1 MNKLLDSTSLLVL
14 SLDTCLIVCN
24 TQKNRR
30 LEVNYIV
37 AGLWSIFSSRLLS
50 EGNPVLCQLILRIRN
65 SARFSVMST
74 SIHRYVCLSTTLTD
88 GPLKITGR
96 GAKNYLCRNFFSFV
110 QVVCRIFFLGFQDG
124 KRLSWRVACLEE
136 LHKLH
141 IFFWYICLSVK
152 KQLLVNIRHCL

>member
-37 AGLWSIFSSRLLS
+37 AGLWSIFGSRLLS
-50 EGNPVLCQLILRIRN
+50 EGNPVLCQLILPIRN

-74 SIHRYVCLSTTLTD
+74 SIHRYMCLSTTLTD

-96 GAKNYLCRNFFSFV
+96 GAKNYCAGIFFLCPSCLQDF
-110 QVVCRIFFLGFQDG
+110 FFLGFQDG
-124 KRLSWRVACLEE
+124 
-136 LHKLH
+136 
-141 IFFWYICLSVK
+141 
-152 KQLLVNIRHCL
+152 

>member
-37 AGLWSIFSSRLLS
+37 AGLWSIFGSRLLS

-65 SARFSVMST
+65 SAQVHVSFYCTNRRT
-74 SIHRYVCLSTTLTD
+74 IKNNR
-88 GPLKITGR
+88 KGR
-96 GAKNYLCRNFFSFV
+96 KKLFVQEFFSFV
-110 QVVCRIFFLGFQDG
+110 QVVCRIFFFWGFRMVSG
-124 KRLSWRVACLEE
+124 YPGVWRVLRSSTSSTFSFAT
-136 LHKLH
+136 
-141 IFFWYICLSVK
+141 FVYP
-152 KQLLVNIRHCL
+152 

>member
-14 SLDTCLIVCN
+14 SLDTCSIVCN

-30 LEVNYIV
+30 LEVNYI
-37 AGLWSIFSSRLLS
+37 ATGLWSIFGSRLLS

-74 SIHRYVCLSTTLTD
+74 SIHRYMCLSTALTD

-96 GAKNYLCRNFFSFV
+96 GAKNYLCRNFFPLSKLSAGFFFSGV
-110 QVVCRIFFLGFQDG
+110 SGWLVVIL
-124 KRLSWRVACLEE
+124 ACGV
-136 LHKLH
+136 
-141 IFFWYICLSVK
+141 S
-152 KQLLVNIRHCL
+152 

>member
-74 SIHRYVCLSTTLTD
+74 SIHRYGCLSTTLTD

-96 GAKNYLCRNFFSFV
+96 GAKNYLRRNFFSFV
-110 QVVCRIFFLGFQDG
+110 QVVCRIFFFWGFRMVSG
-124 KRLSWRVACLEE
+124 YPGVWRVLRSSTSST
-136 LHKLH
+136 
-141 IFFWYICLSVK
+141 FSFGTFVYP
-152 KQLLVNIRHCL
+152 

>member
-37 AGLWSIFSSRLLS
+37 AGLWSIFGSRLLS
-50 EGNPVLCQLILRIRN
+50 EGNPVLCQLILPIRN

-74 SIHRYVCLSTTLTD
+74 SIHRYMCLSTALTD

-96 GAKNYLCRNFFSFV
+96 GAKNYLCRNFFPLSKLSAGFFFSGV
-110 QVVCRIFFLGFQDG
+110 SGWLVVILACGVSWGAPQAPHFL
-124 KRLSWRVACLEE
+124 L
-136 LHKLH
+136 LHLF
-141 IFFWYICLSVK
+141 IRK
-152 KQLLVNIRHCL
+152 KAAFS

>member
-14 SLDTCLIVCN
+14 SLDTCLIVYN

-110 QVVCRIFFLGFQDG
+110 QVVCRIFFFWGFRMVSG
-124 KRLSWRVACLEE
+124 YPCVWRVLRSSTSST
-136 LHKLH
+136 
-141 IFFWYICLSVK
+141 FSFGTFVYP
-152 KQLLVNIRHCL
+152 

>member
-37 AGLWSIFSSRLLS
+37 AGLWSIFGSRLLS

-65 SARFSVMST
+65 SAQVHVSFYCTNRRT
-74 SIHRYVCLSTTLTD
+74 IKNNR
-88 GPLKITGR
+88 KGR
-96 GAKNYLCRNFFSFV
+96 KKLFVQEFFSFV
-110 QVVCRIFFLGFQDG
+110 QVVCRIFFSGVSGWLVVILACGV
-124 KRLSWRVACLEE
+124 SWGAPQAPHFLL
-136 LHKLH
+136 LHLF
-141 IFFWYICLSVK
+141 IRK
-152 KQLLVNIRHCL
+152 KAAFS